1 MNFKIKDPGSFLTH
15 FIAML
20 LSITG
25 LAPLLYRVAQHP
37 GRGKLEVFLIF
48 SVSFILLYGASSAYH
63 FFDVSPRV
71 NRVLKK
77 LDHMMIFVMIAGSYT
92 PVCLVALG
100 NRTGWLM
107 LLAVCGI
114 SLLGMLMNLLW
125 IGCPRWV
132 SSVIYI
138 ALGWV
143 CAFSLT
149 ELVRVLTTAEFI
161 LLLSGGIIYTVGG
174 IIYALKL
181 PLLGGRFRYFGNHEL
196 FHVFV
201 IAGSACH
208 YGMMLLLA

>member
-1 MNFKIKDPGSFLTH
+1 MKFKIKDPGSFLTH

-25 LAPLLYRVAQHP
+25 LGPLLYRVAQHP
-37 GRGKLEVFLIF
+37 SRGRLAAFLIF
-48 SVSFILLYGASSAYH
+48 SLSFILLYGASSAYH

-92 PVCLVALG
+92 PVCLVVLG

-107 LLAVCGI
+107 LLAVCGL

-132 SSVIYI
+132 SSIIYI

-143 CAFSLT
+143 CAFTLAEIARALT
-149 ELVRVLTTAEFI
+149 AVEFA
-161 LLLSGGIIYTVGG
+161 LLLSGGIIYTIGG

-181 PLLGGRFRYFGNHEL
+181 PLLWK
-196 FHVFV
+196 
-201 IAGSACH
+201 S
-208 YGMMLLLA
+208 

>member
-107 LLAVCGI
+107 LLAVCGT

-161 LLLSGGIIYTVGG
+161 LLLSGGIIYTIGG

-201 IAGSACH
+201 MAGSACH

>member
-63 FFDVSPRV
+63 FFDASPRV

-161 LLLSGGIIYTVGG
+161 LLLSGGIIYTIGG

-201 IAGSACH
+201 MAGSACH